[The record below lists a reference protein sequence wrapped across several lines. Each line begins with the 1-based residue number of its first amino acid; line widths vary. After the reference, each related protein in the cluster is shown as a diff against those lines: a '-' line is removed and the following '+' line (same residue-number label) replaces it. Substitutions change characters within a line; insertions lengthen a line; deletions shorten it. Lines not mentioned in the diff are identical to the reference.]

1 MQSNTTNSVSASRC
15 NVSVILPVYRDVKM
29 TETCIDAAMPGILGV
44 PQATLVIVNDHS
56 PDADMNSMLHKKVAQ
71 WRESIRLLTNE
82 RNLGFV
88 ASVNKGMRCVQ
99 NQDIT
104 LLNSDVIVPSDW
116 LTRLQDEAYSRPD
129 VATVTPLSN
138 NTTICTFPEFLQDNP
153 VPFGLGIDEVDNVFR
168 YSRLSNVET
177 PTGVGFCMYI
187 RWDCMKT
194 VGYFNEMRFGRGYG
208 EENEFCQRAI
218 NKGWCNLIT
227 QTFMSITRVEPASE
241 LIGQL

>member
-116 LTRLQDEAYSRPD
+116 LTRLQEMKLIPRPTLRQLHRYPTTLRS
-129 VATVTPLSN
+129 VHSPSSFRTTPFPSALASMKS
-138 NTTICTFPEFLQDNP
+138 TTYLDTPDYLTSKHRRESVSACTSA
-153 VPFGLGIDEVDNVFR
+153 GIV
-168 YSRLSNVET
+168 
-177 PTGVGFCMYI
+177 
-187 RWDCMKT
+187 
-194 VGYFNEMRFGRGYG
+194 
-208 EENEFCQRAI
+208 
-218 NKGWCNLIT
+218 
-227 QTFMSITRVEPASE
+227 
-241 LIGQL
+241 